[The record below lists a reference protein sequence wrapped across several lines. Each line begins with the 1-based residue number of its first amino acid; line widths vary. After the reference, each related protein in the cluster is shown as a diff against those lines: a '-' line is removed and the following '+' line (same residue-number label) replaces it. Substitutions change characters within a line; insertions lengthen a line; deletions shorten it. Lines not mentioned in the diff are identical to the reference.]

1 MATVLRQPGTQY
13 WIAAF
18 RDATGKQHR
27 RSTGETTKTRALE
40 VAKQFER
47 VSKGKG
53 NRQRVRNTF
62 ADFYR
67 EHFGIDLP
75 FASVRTYCQNWL
87 STRTV
92 ETAKATSSRYE
103 IIVERFLESL
113 GESAETDLNE
123 ITKSQITLFRD
134 SCLKRY
140 ATRTAN
146 TYLKIVKMV
155 FRSARLDGY
164 LWQDPAEGVK
174 TVKTR
179 DSLTRRP
186 FSMDELRSI
195 LAVADP
201 EWQSLI
207 KFGLYTGQRLSDLA
221 SITWSK
227 IDLDRDE
234 IRIKTRKT
242 GKTVLIS
249 IAAPLREHLISQ
261 PASDNPQSPVH
272 PRSYAILQAQ
282 NGRVGTLSNQFTEL
296 LVAAGLR
303 EPRNHQ
309 SRGIG
314 REGKRV
320 GMDTS
325 FHSLRH
331 TAVSL
336 LKDAGIP
343 DAVVMALVGHES
355 AAMSQR
361 YTHVGKESLA
371 KAAAALPDLSA
382 RAD

>member
-1 MATVLRQPGTQY
+1 MATVIKQPGSKY

-27 RSTGETTKTRALE
+27 RSTGEVLKSRALE

-53 NRQRVRNTF
+53 NRHKVRNTF

-87 STRTV
+87 TARKA
-92 ETAKATSSRYE
+92 ETSVATHSRYGKT
-103 IIVERFLESL
+103 IERFLGSL
-113 GESAETDLNE
+113 GEAAETDLNE
-123 ITKSQITLFRD
+123 VAKSHITVFRD
-134 SCLKRY
+134 SMLARY

-146 TYLKIVKMV
+146 LYLKIIKMV
-155 FRSARLDGY
+155 FRSARLEGY

-174 TVKTR
+174 TVKNR
-179 DSLTRRP
+179 EPLTRRP
-186 FSMDELRSI
+186 FTLDELRAI

-221 SITWSK
+221 SLTWSQ

-234 IRIKTRKT
+234 IRITTRKT
-242 GKTVLIS
+242 AKPLLIP
-249 IAAPLREHLISQ
+249 IAAPLREHLLSQ
-261 PASDNPQSPVH
+261 ATGDNPKAPVH
-272 PRSYAILQAQ
+272 PSAYAIIHAQ

-303 EPRNHQ
+303 EPRDHQ

-314 REGKRV
+314 RGGRRA

-355 AAMSQR
+355 AAMSHR
-361 YTHVGKESLA
+361 YTHVGKESLNR
-371 KAAAALPDLSA
+371 AAAALPEL
-382 RAD
+382 